1 MTTPVHCF
9 VFNVIPTAEYDYY
22 DTSVQVN
29 HPVPGMYHVNSL
41 AKGSSPMFI
50 KKAGPLVAGAAIAIA
65 TVTAVAPTAGAAE
78 RVSAE
83 RQVTFTC
90 LGTGSELSTVSPNT
104 FEVTY
109 PEEVAPGEIF
119 TVSVQPGAM
128 RNNARAVNRMT
139 FDYALPTNAT
149 ILGLNLAGN
158 ATGLSGVAPSVVRV
172 NQQAKTTNATGT
184 VARIWGGVSARFGTS
199 TSTTGTGGISVAANT
214 DFRLPKLDVVLRA
227 PAQVGAAVTIG
238 LPGANEAHTGTTGT
252 AASTDLQYLR
262 ASPSNP
268 VQCSSGTEASALT
281 TTTVGNL
288 APALLPSTTT
298 LEGGQRTLG
307 PNQPTQFTAKVT
319 AEYGTA
325 AVPQGKVVFRDVESN
340 EILGSVNPGADGVA
354 KLDHTFAPVASGQPD
369 QTRQVVAQY
378 AGVDGDIAASTSA
391 PVTVTNTSAP
401 TVFRELG
408 FDVRAQLGVETAQ
421 DVPVTINATIV
432 RPAGSVNPSQAMV
445 QLYRGDTPVGAPV
458 ALPDGNQMTWTD
470 TVIRQPRTTT
480 QRYRVELVAPVVVD
494 YVKWTSTAPQPVS
507 VIVRGTDPSLDPPI
521 TGGGNGSLGNIFGS

>member
-9 VFNVIPTAEYDYY
+9 VFNVIPTGEYDYY
-22 DTSVQVN
+22 HTSVQVN

-90 LGTGSELSTVSPNT
+90 LGTGSELSTVSPNA

-252 AASTDLQYLR
+252 AASTDLQYLPGQPEQSR
-262 ASPSNP
+262 AMQLRRRSVRVDHHHRRKTSPLRSCP
-268 VQCSSGTEASALT
+268 
-281 TTTVGNL
+281 
-288 APALLPSTTT
+288 PPPPSRV
-298 LEGGQRTLG
+298 GQRTLG
-307 PNQPTQFTAKVT
+307 PKPADTVHCQSYRRVTVPPQFP
-319 AEYGTA
+319 G
-325 AVPQGKVVFRDVESN
+325 QVVFRDVESN

-369 QTRQVVAQY
+369 QPGRWSL
-378 AGVDGDIAASTSA
+378 STQGS
-391 PVTVTNTSAP
+391 TETS
-401 TVFRELG
+401 
-408 FDVRAQLGVETAQ
+408 
-421 DVPVTINATIV
+421 
-432 RPAGSVNPSQAMV
+432 RPA
-445 QLYRGDTPVGAPV
+445 
-458 ALPDGNQMTWTD
+458 
-470 TVIRQPRTTT
+470 
-480 QRYRVELVAPVVVD
+480 
-494 YVKWTSTAPQPVS
+494 
-507 VIVRGTDPSLDPPI
+507 PPLR
-521 TGGGNGSLGNIFGS
+521 SP